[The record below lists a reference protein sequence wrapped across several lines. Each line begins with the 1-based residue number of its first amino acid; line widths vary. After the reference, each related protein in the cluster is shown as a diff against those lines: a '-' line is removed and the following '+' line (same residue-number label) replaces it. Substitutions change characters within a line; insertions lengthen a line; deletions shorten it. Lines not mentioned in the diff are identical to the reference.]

1 MDDFGRRI
9 VVSRLTEVSRTL
21 SLNPLE
27 SFDASVMGSGALLMP
42 SESPVNIVWGSGAD
56 SEGNLEPEKNKNAI
70 RATPTMPSKTRL
82 SPKKETILTNMD
94 VRIGFT
100 TGIEKTVNCPKA

>member
-27 SFDASVMGSGALLMP
+27 SFDAWVMGSGALLMP

-56 SEGNLEPEKNKNAI
+56 SEGNLEPEKKNAF
-70 RATPTMPSKTRL
+70 RVTTMMPSKMRR
-82 SPKKETILTNMD
+82 SPITETTLANMD
-94 VRIGFT
+94 VLIGFT

>member
-1 MDDFGRRI
+1 M
-9 VVSRLTEVSRTL
+9 SLLTEVSRTL
-21 SLNPLE
+21 ILNPLE
-27 SFDASVMGSGALLMP
+27 SLDASVMGSGTLLIP
-42 SESPVNIVWGSGAD
+42 SESPVNIVWGSEAD

-82 SPKKETILTNMD
+82 SLKKEIILTNID
-94 VRIGFT
+94 VLIGFT